1 MERNQLACSHLCT
14 NLEDVNHLVDF
25 RKMNT
30 NRYRIFRCLRELSTA
45 HRSTSEWS
53 LELCRGPQVRD

>member
-1 MERNQLACSHLCT
+1 
-14 NLEDVNHLVDF
+14 
-25 RKMNT
+25 MNT